1 MSLDTG
7 RTGTSL
13 PMHPTH
19 DDAIETNR
27 AGAVQVLVDNHRT
40 FLRFLERRVGDRATA
55 EDLLQDAFGRALERI
70 DTLREDESAVAWF
83 YRTLRNAVVDHYRR
97 GDTARRALEAF
108 ARELDAAVPPPDVKD
123 AICSCVGT
131 LASTLKPEYAQA
143 LQRIDVDGVP
153 VKAFAAEAGI
163 SASNAGVRVF
173 RAREALRRQ
182 VVASCGTCAEH
193 GCADCRCGA
202 PARRRE

>member
-1 MSLDTG
+1 MDT
-7 RTGTSL
+7 
-13 PMHPTH
+13 TH
-19 DDAIETNR
+19 DDAVSGDRSDALQT
-27 AGAVQVLVDNHRT
+27 LVEHHRV

-55 EDLLQDAFGRALERI
+55 EDLLQEAFGRAVERV
-70 DTLREDESAVAWF
+70 DTLRDEESAVAWF
-83 YRTLRNAVVDHYRR
+83 YRTLRNAVIDHYRR
-97 GDTARRALEAF
+97 NDASRRAVEAF
-108 ARELDAAVPPPDVKD
+108 ARELDEAVPPEDVKD
-123 AICSCVGT
+123 ALCECIVT
-131 LASTLKPEYAQA
+131 LARTLKPEYARA

-193 GCADCRCGA
+193 GCVDCRCTR
-202 PARRRE
+202 PARPEPSNLSR